1 MNTNTSDQKRDCNIF
16 NDFDSLVS
24 RYVYGSNAHYYSSM
38 NAMKARMN
46 SGIFYQ
52 HGNWNNPDIT
62 GHIDAMYNGSAAG
75 HIYDKQPL
83 NVGFF

>member
-1 MNTNTSDQKRDCNIF
+1 MGRKNIF
-16 NDFDSLVS
+16 SV
-24 RYVYGSNAHYYSSM
+24 
-38 NAMKARMN
+38 
-46 SGIFYQ
+46 GIEGTWTRGDKPSVF
-52 HGNWNNPDIT
+52 GNNPNIT